1 MKFSL
6 YLFVATFAQAT
17 AKFDP
22 GALPNEVSDA
32 RKALVT
38 RVVDQ
43 GNGLAPTALT
53 PCANNALWQEAVAND
68 LAVGNGSNAN
78 RDFYSLVVEWQRLEN
93 SSQSYM
99 PDGLIS
105 SSTFSQALQ
114 KGAEAYP
121 TEFNRAQALTSQS
134 KSSLL
139 ANVPRSSLTLVW

>member
-1 MKFSL
+1 M
-6 YLFVATFAQAT
+6 ATFAQAT
-17 AKFDP
+17 AIFDP
-22 GALPNEVSDA
+22 GALLNEVSDE

-53 PCANNALWQEAVAND
+53 PCANNALWQEAIAND

-78 RDFYSLVVEWQRLEN
+78 RNFYSLVADWQRLEN
-93 SSQSYM
+93 SSQSQK

-105 SSTFSQALQ
+105 SSSFSQALQ

-121 TEFNRAQALTSQS
+121 TEFNRAQALTSHG
-134 KSSLL
+134 KSSLYRQMSRG
-139 ANVPRSSLTLVW
+139 VV